1 MTGTEQRYAVYVRAY
16 PYCPFVRMG
25 NIVNKV
31 GPALARAARCADA
44 EVRAWPSHR
53 LVAVT
58 TSRGIQTV

>member
-1 MTGTEQRYAVYVRAY
+1 MTETEQRYAVYVRAY

-25 NIVNKV
+25 GLAHKIST
-31 GPALARAARCADA
+31 ALARAAKSTDA

-53 LVAVT
+53 LVAVA